1 MEEFLKFE
9 EEASR
14 SELFVRIIYSFIIAI
29 VLGVYGIVA
38 GICESLQW
46 ILILITGKR
55 NESLNNVIKTYVSYS
70 ILVAKYMC
78 LLSDERPPLGPQN
91 IKVYVE

>member
-14 SELFVRIIYSFIIAI
+14 LELFVRIIYSCIIGI
-29 VLGVYGIVA
+29 ILGVYGCVA
-38 GICESLQW
+38 GICEGLQW

-55 NESLNNVIKTYVSYS
+55 NESLNNVIKGYVSYA
-70 ILVAKYMC
+70 ILVVKYVY

-91 IKVYVE
+91 IKIYVE